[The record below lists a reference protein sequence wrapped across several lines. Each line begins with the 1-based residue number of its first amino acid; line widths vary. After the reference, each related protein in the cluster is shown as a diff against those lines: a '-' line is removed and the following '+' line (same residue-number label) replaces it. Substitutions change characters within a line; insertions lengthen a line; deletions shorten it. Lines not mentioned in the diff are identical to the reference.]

1 MNFYKLLGVSPDA
14 TYQEIKKAFY
24 KKAKKFHPDINPG
37 SEDTFKLILKAYQTL
52 INPQERE
59 KYNNLIQGS
68 SGFISLTEKF
78 MDFLGFTD
86 KPKKGTN
93 IKVKLNLSLKEAIE
107 GAKKELSYKRKVLC
121 EVCEGCGFTENSKVM
136 LCGRCEGGKVK
147 TKFGSIF
154 CPHCL
159 GKGFVIHNPCHAC
172 GGRGFYTKMDTVFV
186 SIPVGVKDGEKL
198 VVKGLG
204 NIGLNGGDYGD
215 LIVIFKVD
223 SGVYQIDGKDLILR
237 IKLPGP
243 VEDYEKI
250 NLKTPTGEKISVKLP
265 QESLPFKL
273 RLKGYGYI
281 DKTGI
286 RGDLILY
293 LF

>member
-86 KPKKGTN
+86 KPKKGSN

-136 LCGRCEGGKVK
+136 LCDRCEGGKIK
-147 TKFGSIF
+147 TKFGSIV

-159 GKGFVIHNPCHAC
+159 GKGFVIYNPCHAC
-172 GGRGFYTKMDTVFV
+172 GGKGFYTKMDTI
-186 SIPVGVKDGEKL
+186 SINVPVGVKDREKL

-265 QESLPFKL
+265 QESLPFKV